1 MSAPPCYER
10 HPCPDRRP
18 GCHAHCDAYLAWQKR
33 HNEEKD
39 RVYEEKARQRMLDGI
54 GYRTGKE
61 RRKPK

>member
-1 MSAPPCYER
+1 MSTPPCYEL
-10 HPCPDRRP
+10 HPCPDRPP

-33 HNEEKD
+33 HN
-39 RVYEEKARQRMLDGI
+39 EEKARQRMLDGI